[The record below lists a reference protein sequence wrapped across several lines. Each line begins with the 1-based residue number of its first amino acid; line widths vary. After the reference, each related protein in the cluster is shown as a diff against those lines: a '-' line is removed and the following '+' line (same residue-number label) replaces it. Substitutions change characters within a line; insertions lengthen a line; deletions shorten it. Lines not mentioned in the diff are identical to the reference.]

1 MCYNGIIE
9 NRARESGRFLYA
21 QKAGKERILQMARKL
36 SERDALMAEEFL
48 IDLDAK
54 NAAIRAG
61 YSPKTAEKASEWIRR
76 DNPSKPLL
84 RAEIDKRLAAR
95 SKRTDITADRVLAEL
110 AKIAFADISSIIDLD
125 SGDYLPDAKKAD
137 TAAIA
142 SIKIRQTPSSTER
155 EIRLADRNKAL
166 ELLGKHLGMFDKDDG
181 NAGSELSK
189 LDKLLE
195 GITHAA
201 QS

>member
-1 MCYNGIIE
+1 
-9 NRARESGRFLYA
+9 
-21 QKAGKERILQMARKL
+21 MARKL

-95 SKRTDITADRVLAEL
+95 SKRTEITADQVLAGIV
-110 AKIAFADISSIIDLD
+110 KIALVNVLDVIDPETGELRKDISRESAAAISSI
-125 SGDYLPDAKKAD
+125 KV
-137 TAAIA
+137 
-142 SIKIRQTPSSTER
+142 RQTKFGTETEVR
-155 EIRLADRNKAL
+155 IENFAAL
-166 ELLGKHLGMFDKDDG
+166 QLLGKHLGMFDKDDR

-195 GITHAA
+195 GIAHAA